1 MKTVICCACAA
12 IALWAWPISLS
23 AQSGTHAKDP
33 KEAAR
38 QEALIKEALARYDS
52 GLEALRAPALQT
64 PVGQPAPGGVKELR
78 LEEAVALALDKNLDI
93 QVQRL
98 DPQVVDLQ
106 IAQYRNAYHPI
117 ASSTIGRANNYQLP
131 RTSLVGGNQVY
142 TDTNTYNAA
151 LTQFLPKFGGN
162 ASVTFNN
169 SKVFS
174 TANNVLF
181 SPAYQAGLTASLTQP
196 LLRNFQIDNT
206 RQQLVISQINREV
219 SEESLRAVVTQT
231 LANVRNAYWDLVFA
245 RSAVDVARRT
255 LSLSEKLVEDNQ
267 ARVEVGTLAP
277 IDVVQAQAEAA
288 NNRQT
293 LATAEATL
301 QTAELELKSFL
312 VSGTEDPLWRQELH
326 PVDIPS
332 LEPAPSDIEAAV
344 RNALGKRTDL
354 ITARRNL
361 DSNDV
366 SIKYFHNQ
374 ALPAI
379 DFVAS
384 YGAQGI
390 GGLFTDRSG
399 TTCGQVNCVVPGGYG
414 DALSLLTARDYP
426 TWNAQVNITYNIGAN
441 AADAQYQ
448 RARVQRSQS
457 TTRLRSLELQV
468 ATEVTNAALQVQSNL
483 KRVDAARAAR
493 ELAQKRL
500 EAEQSKFEVGM
511 STNFFVVQAQRD
523 LASAENTELQAVTDY
538 RKSLVTFE
546 RAQEAPANGGSGS
559 GGTSGG
565 SSGTGSTNTGGTGGS
580 GSSGSGSGGSGSG
593 GSGSGGP
600 GGN

>member
-1 MKTVICCACAA
+1 MKTVIRYA
-12 IALWAWPISLS
+12 IAVIALCAWPLSLA
-23 AQSGTHAKDP
+23 AQTTPHAKDP
-33 KEAAR
+33 KEEAR
-38 QEALIKEALARYDS
+38 HDALVREALLRYDA
-52 GLEALRAPALQT
+52 GLEALKSAPRQT
-64 PVGQPAPGGVKELR
+64 PAGQPAPGGVKELR
-78 LEEAVALALDKNLDI
+78 LEEAVGLALDKNLDI

-98 DPQVVDLQ
+98 DPQAVDLQ
-106 IAQYRNAYHPI
+106 IAQYRNAYRPV
-117 ASSTIGRANNYQLP
+117 ASSTVGRANNYQLP

-151 LTQFLPKFGGN
+151 ITQFLPKFGGN

-181 SPAYQAGLTASLTQP
+181 SPAYQTGLTASLTQP

-219 SEESLRAVVTQT
+219 SDETLRAVVTQT

-255 LSLSEKLVEDNQ
+255 LTLSEKLVEDNQ

-301 QTAELELKSFL
+301 QTAELALKRFL

-332 LEPAPSDIEAAV
+332 LEAAPTDIEAAV

-354 ITARRNL
+354 ITSRRNL
-361 DSNDV
+361 DSTDV
-366 SIKYFHNQ
+366 NIKYFHNQ
-374 ALPAI
+374 SLPAI

-399 TTCGQVNCVVPGGYG
+399 STCGLIGCTVAGGYG
-414 DALSLLTARDYP
+414 DALSLLSARDYP
-426 TWNAQVNITYNIGAN
+426 TWNAQVNIVYNIGAN
-441 AADAQYQ
+441 AAEAQYQ
-448 RARVQRSQS
+448 RARVQRSQA
-457 TTRLRSLELQV
+457 TTRLRALELQV

-523 LASAENTELQAVTDY
+523 LADAENSELQAVTDY

-546 RAQEAPANGGSGS
+546 RAQEAPAGSGS
-559 GGTSGG
+559 INTNSNAAGG
-565 SSGTGSTNTGGTGGS
+565 SNTNGN
-580 GSSGSGSGGSGSG
+580 
-593 GSGSGGP
+593 P
-600 GGN
+600 GGGGQNQNQN